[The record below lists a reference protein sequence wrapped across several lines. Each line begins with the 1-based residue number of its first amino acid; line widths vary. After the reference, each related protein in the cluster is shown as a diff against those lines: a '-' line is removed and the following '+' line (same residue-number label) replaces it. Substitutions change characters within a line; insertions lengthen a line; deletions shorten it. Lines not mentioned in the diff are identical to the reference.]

1 MLARCPTLNVGS
13 PLSRRLAGRAA
24 ELSSLELPVRSIPV
38 PPVPPH
44 PTRVPSARVSPNPA
58 CGSVELARGREGDG
72 AAAVGMDGEPGAWVG
87 VRATWM
93 ESHASSRLLPTWV
106 LGRWGVCREAA
117 RRETEGAA
125 CRAAA
130 GSGRERRAYGDCAS
144 GEVAAARAASGG
156 TSGGTSGPRAEA
168 GEGNG

>member
-1 MLARCPTLNVGS
+1 
-13 PLSRRLAGRAA
+13 
-24 ELSSLELPVRSIPV
+24 
-38 PPVPPH
+38 
-44 PTRVPSARVSPNPA
+44 
-58 CGSVELARGREGDG
+58 
-72 AAAVGMDGEPGAWVG
+72 MDGEPGAWVG

-93 ESHASSRLLPTWV
+93 ESHASPRLLPTLV

-130 GSGRERRAYGDCAS
+130 SSGRERRADGDCAS

-156 TSGGTSGPRAEA
+156 TSGGTIRPRAE
-168 GEGNG
+168 GEGNGGRWALAQACLRHKSV